1 MAEGVVSWFDSRR
14 GTGGIVAD
22 DGAEVP
28 VRAYGILGGGRQ
40 SLRPGDR
47 VVFVLFVG
55 PDGATA
61 SDVYVP

>member
-1 MAEGVVSWFDSRR
+1 MVEGVVSWFDSCR

-22 DGAEVP
+22 DGAEFP
-28 VRAYGILGGGRQ
+28 VRASGIVGGGRQ

-55 PDGATA
+55 PDGAAA